1 MQQIL
6 LIAVAI
12 LAGMFLPL
20 QASLNAKMGAV
31 VQNPLLGSLISFL
44 VGTLGLLVYILLSRV
59 PISNLLQA
67 KTAPGL
73 VWIAGLLGAFYVT
86 AIILLVPKL
95 GVALTFG
102 LVIAGQMLVS
112 ILFDHFGLLGTPV
125 HPISWMRGL
134 GAILLIAGVLIIRNY

>member
-1 MQQIL
+1 MQQVL
-6 LIAVAI
+6 LILVAI

-44 VGTLGLLVYILLSRV
+44 VGTLGLLVYILMSRV
-59 PISNLLQA
+59 PLTNLFQA
-67 KTAPGL
+67 KSAPGL

-86 AIILLVPKL
+86 AIILLVPRL

-102 LVIAGQMLVS
+102 LVIAGQMFVN

-125 HPISWMRGL
+125 HPISWMRSL
-134 GAILLIAGVLIIRNY
+134 GVVLLIAGVLIIRKF